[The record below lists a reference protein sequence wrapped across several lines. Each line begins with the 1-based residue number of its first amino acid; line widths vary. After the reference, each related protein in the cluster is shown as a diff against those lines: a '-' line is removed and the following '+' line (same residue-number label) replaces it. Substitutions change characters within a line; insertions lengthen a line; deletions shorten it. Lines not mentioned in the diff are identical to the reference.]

1 MCDINIIV
9 IITKLTSDFPDV
21 ITISSNGP
29 AGEKYPQVMGEY
41 RMDKTKSAQ
50 LRPVYKKTDGDY
62 YIFYNSK
69 FYIVTV

>member
-1 MCDINIIV
+1 
-9 IITKLTSDFPDV
+9 
-21 ITISSNGP
+21 
-29 AGEKYPQVMGEY
+29 
-41 RMDKTKSAQ
+41 MDKTKSAK